1 MSYRVGT
8 RRSGSVSNYSDQFD
22 TKCANLNHK
31 NWLNGKRDT
40 FKLVSLKNK
49 KVSANILHIL
59 IEKKLITKKS
69 GYLCENCISV
79 TKEEYFESDKDD
91 EDVFEIIS
99 NTSKI
104 SLNVEQPD
112 ANEKFKTCS
121 TQTEVINDA
130 EIVKNICLKIKSNSL
145 SKHLILQLDDEIS
158 IFLN

>member
-8 RRSGSVSNYSDQFD
+8 RRSASVSNDSDQFD

-31 NWLNGKRDT
+31 NWLNGKREI
-40 FKLVSLKNK
+40 FKLVSRKNK
-49 KVSANILHIL
+49 QISTNIVHIL

-69 GYLCENCISV
+69 GYFCENCISV
-79 TKEEYFESDKDD
+79 TKEEYFESDKDV
-91 EDVFEIIS
+91 EDIFEIIS

-130 EIVKNICLKIKSNSL
+130 EIAKNICLKIKSNSL
-145 SKHLILQLDDEIS
+145 SKHLFLQFDDEKG

>member
-8 RRSGSVSNYSDQFD
+8 RRSASVSNYSDQFD

-49 KVSANILHIL
+49 KVSTNIMHIL

-91 EDVFEIIS
+91 EYVFEIIS

-104 SLNVEQPD
+104 SLNAEQPD

-130 EIVKNICLKIKSNSL
+130 EVVENICLKIKSNCL
-145 SKHLILQLDDEIS
+145 SKHLILQLVEEIS
-158 IFLN
+158 KF